1 MSRNVL
7 VLMMI
12 QSLTGINATV
22 IYATGAIIGSMLSPD
37 KSVATLPI
45 SIFVIGMALS
55 TLLVGRVVQKHGRR
69 ASFITGNLLG
79 VVAGVLCAVALQIT
93 SFSLFNFAMIFGGA
107 SAAVAL
113 TYRFAATEYVDAEE
127 KPKALS
133 LVLLG
138 GVASGILGPELV
150 SQTMDVGSLQPYF
163 VSYLVVALV
172 GLITLPLI
180 FLLPITT
187 SNFKIELG
195 STRSTGLIF
204 RQPKLIVAIVCGT
217 VSYLLMN
224 FMMTSAPLAMT
235 MHGLSRNSANHG
247 IAMHIVAMYLPS
259 FITGRLISRFGERRV
274 VVVGFATIS
283 IAALIAMNGMT
294 VMHFWSALILLG
306 IGWNFGFLGA
316 SAMVLNSHRS
326 SEAPTVQSV
335 NDFVIF
341 GSMVIGSFASGGLL
355 NNYGWQVV
363 SSLMLPFA
371 IIASLG
377 VYWVGRKENR
387 KSLLERTT

>member
-1 MSRNVL
+1 MI
-7 VLMMI
+7 I

-37 KSVATLPI
+37 KSLATLPI

-55 TLLVGRVVQKHGRR
+55 TLFVGRVVKKYGRR

-79 VVAGVLCAVALQIT
+79 VVAGVLCAIALQIT

-172 GLITLPLI
+172 GLITIPLI
-180 FLLPITT
+180 ALLPITT

-195 STRSTGLIF
+195 STRSIGLIL
-204 RQPKLIVAIVCGT
+204 RQPKLIVAIVSGT

-235 MHGLSRNSANHG
+235 MHGLSRDSANHG

-259 FITGRLISRFGERRV
+259 FITGRLISRLGERTV
-274 VVVGFATIS
+274 VIVGLAVIS
-283 IAALIAMNGMT
+283 MAALIAMYGMT

-306 IGWNFGFLGA
+306 IGWNFGQR
-316 SAMVLNSHRS
+316 H
-326 SEAPTVQSV
+326 
-335 NDFVIF
+335 
-341 GSMVIGSFASGGLL
+341 SMI
-355 NNYGWQVV
+355 
-363 SSLMLPFA
+363 
-371 IIASLG
+371 
-377 VYWVGRKENR
+377 
-387 KSLLERTT
+387 TTAWADC